1 MKHIVGLTIWGIAFG
16 YMEAAVVVYL
26 RVLYYPEGF
35 AFPLKTMSQSVLLTE
50 IGREAA
56 TLIIMAATAML
67 AYRRQQQRVAAFF
80 FLFGIWDIFYYLFL
94 KLLLDWPSSL
104 DTWDILFLIPLP
116 WAGPVWAPSLVA
128 SAFVLLT
135 LPILLTRHP
144 YRFGQGF
151 LLLETVAALLIVMSF
166 ILPGCGGID
175 RHQPDFFPWPLFWS
189 GFLLG
194 TGTFIAVLYR
204 GKRVEKE
211 EYNRSSPP

>member
-1 MKHIVGLTIWGIAFG
+1 MKRIAWLTIWGIAFG

-26 RVLYYPEGF
+26 RALYYPEGF

-56 TLIIMAATAML
+56 TLVIMATTAML
-67 AYRRQQQRVAAFF
+67 AYQRKQRRVAAFF

-128 SAFVLLT
+128 CAFVLCT
-135 LPILLTRHP
+135 VPILLAKYS
-144 YRFGQGF
+144 YRFNRKF
-151 LLLETVAALLIVMSF
+151 LLLETVAALLIVASF
-166 ILPGCGGID
+166 ILPGCSGID

-189 GFLLG
+189 GLLLG
-194 TGTFIAVLYR
+194 TGTFMIVILQA
-204 GKRVEKE
+204 KRVEKGE
-211 EYNRSSPP
+211 